1 MSQQAIRETTTELEV
16 QLVQQRLDDTTR
28 RSLMQNPRF
37 GTVFAEHMVSMNW
50 TAEHGWDQGGIM
62 PFGPITLSPAASVL
76 HYGQSVFEG
85 FKAYRWADDSIH
97 LFRPRANAQRM
108 CRSAQR
114 LAMPDLPVEV
124 FLTAVDQLIRLE
136 HMWVPDAEEH
146 SLYVR
151 PLMFAT
157 QAGLGVRPSDS
168 YRLLIMLGPVGSFFA
183 SGVKPVTVWVAQDYI
198 RAAPGGTG
206 AAKCAGNYAGSLLG
220 QARARERGCDQ
231 VVWLDAT
238 ERRYVEEMGGMN
250 ICFVFKGEAGRPT
263 LVTPDLSSGTLLPGI
278 TRESLLLL
286 ARDLGY
292 DAVERRVSIQEWES
306 SVADGTLLEA
316 FACGTAAVITPI
328 GAVKS
333 NIGTWVIN
341 DNQMGPVTATLR
353 RALLDIQYG
362 RAPDRYE
369 WMHRVM

>member
-1 MSQQAIRETTTELEV
+1 MSQEATQVTATLEV
-16 QLVQQRLDDTTR
+16 QQVEQRLDDTTR
-28 RSLMQNPRF
+28 RSLMHNPRF
-37 GTVFAEHMVSMNW
+37 GTVFSEHMLSMRWNVD
-50 TAEHGWDQGGIM
+50 HGWDQGRII

-85 FKAYRWADDSIH
+85 FKAYRWADGSIH
-97 LFRPRANAQRM
+97 LFRPRANALRM

-114 LAMPDLPVEV
+114 LAMPELPIER
-124 FLTAVDQLIRLE
+124 FLAGVDQLIRLE
-136 HMWVPDAEEH
+136 HMWVPDEEEH

-157 QAGLGVRPSDS
+157 QVGLGVRPSES
-168 YRLLIMLGPVGSFFA
+168 YQLLVILAPVGSFFA
-183 SGVKPVTVWVAQDYI
+183 SGIKPVTVWVAQDYI

-206 AAKCAGNYAGSLLG
+206 AAKFAGNYAGSLVG

-250 ICFVFKGEAGRPT
+250 ICFVFKGESGRPT
-263 LVTPDLSSGTLLPGI
+263 LITPDLSSGTLLPGI

-292 DAVERRVSIQEWES
+292 DAVERRVSIEEWES
-306 SVADGTLLEA
+306 AVADGSLLEV

-328 GAVKS
+328 GVVKS
-333 NIGTWVIN
+333 NLGTWVIN
-341 DNQMGPVTATLR
+341 DNQMGPVTTTLR

-369 WMHRVM
+369 WMHRVE